1 MFKMFRSLLNLFNL
15 YDGPI
20 NEMLFWPMLLFLRGI
35 SKAIC
40 DLVLYILEETNSSI
54 TQNGKFPFQYL
65 KTFMTMPCCTLSF
78 VGSQM
83 ISLNSAPIWCLDLSF
98 KQKWIYLFRVTCIF
112 FFIFLLVVPRNTCIV
127 KVWLN

>member
-1 MFKMFRSLLNLFNL
+1 MFKMFRSLLNLFQI
-15 YDGPI
+15 DGPI

-98 KQKWIYLFRVTCIF
+98 KQKRIYLFQVTCIF
-112 FFIFLLVVPRNTCIV
+112 FFIFLLVVPRNTRIV